1 MAGLAKI
8 VGFIMPKK
16 PALII
21 DISQIPDEG
30 LAIDADLD
38 PSEVHVAAEETFAL
52 RPGGTLR
59 SRVELGDDDSVHV
72 RGRLA
77 ARLGLQCGRCLE
89 PFDLTVDQ
97 ELDLFYLPRQSEASD
112 EEEDEVELTGRDMVV
127 AYYRGG
133 QLDLGD
139 MVREQLFLA
148 LPMTRVCR
156 ETCAGLCPS
165 CGINRN
171 EARCSC
177 VVEETDPRLV
187 PLRKLLDRSSS

>member
-1 MAGLAKI
+1 MH
-8 VGFIMPKK
+8 KK

-21 DISQIPDEG
+21 DLSQIPAEG
-30 LAIDADLD
+30 LSVDADLD
-38 PSEVHVAAEETFAL
+38 PAEVHVEGEESFAL
-52 RPGGTLR
+52 WPGGTLR
-59 SRVELGDDDSVHV
+59 SRVELGDDDGVHV

-89 PFDLTVDQ
+89 PFDLAVDQ
-97 ELDLFYLPRQSEASD
+97 ELDLFYLPHQAGDID
-112 EEEDEVELTGRDMVV
+112 EEEDEVALTGHDMVV

-156 ETCAGLCPS
+156 EGCAGLCPT
-165 CGINRN
+165 CGVNRN
-171 EARCSC
+171 DVECRCAA
-177 VVEETDPRLV
+177 EQGDPRLAA
-187 PLRKLLDRSSS
+187 LRKLLDRSS